1 MKKVLFLFLILLAAI
16 TAKAQGI
23 WSTSTRTGDELKG
36 DKGGPYYRYEVE
48 NEGGIV
54 LWDWNDWEFKVFTTK
69 GEFDVWYYQN
79 SGFRYIRIT
88 MGLYTLDGKL
98 SEKIDGLELAADQTH
113 KEAWINK
120 KGLYYPSTRRKIR
133 KMLKALKSGEGYVRI
148 ICARKGVEDIDLKIP
163 PYNLKD

>member
-54 LWDWNDWEFKVFTTK
+54 LWDWNDWEFKVFTTT